1 MKQLI
6 NERVKRYMQDIKRQL
21 ANDQRLYSVFE
32 KTYLN
37 TLAEALVEDDQGKI
51 FVLTGDIPAMWQRDS
66 AAQLRPYLPLAKK
79 DPKVREA
86 IVKVVKRQFFNMNL
100 DPYANAFNEL
110 PNNHGHQSDKTKMG
124 PWIWERKFEIDSLC
138 YPVLLAYLL
147 YKNTGEKSQFDDLF
161 ISGIRKLLAVFKQEQ
176 HHESSSYSFEREC
189 NVPTDTLVKKG
200 KGAPV
205 AYTGMIWSGF
215 RPSDDACTYGYL
227 IPANMFAVTVLR
239 YIQELFSS
247 ILNNPEIVEEAA
259 RIEEEV
265 EAGIRK
271 YGLVEH
277 DGRQIYAY
285 EVDGLGNYLLMD
297 DSNSPS
303 LLSAPYFGYT
313 SLEDSLYQ
321 NTRHFILSPD
331 NPYYYIGEF
340 CSGQGSPHTPKG
352 YVWPLALAMRG
363 LTTGIRSEKLTLLYA
378 LATTTA
384 DTEMIH
390 ESFDPDDPS
399 KFTRPWFSWG
409 NMMYCELLLDY
420 LGQKVES

>member
-6 NERVKRYMQDIKRQL
+6 DEQVRRYMQGVKDQL
-21 ANDQRLYSVFE
+21 PDDQRLYRVFE

-37 TLAEALVEDDQGKI
+37 TLEDALVEDGQGNI

-66 AAQLRPYLPLAKK
+66 AAQLRPYLPLAKE
-79 DPKVREA
+79 DSRVRDA
-86 IVKVVKRQFFNMNL
+86 IVKVVKRQFFNMNI

-110 PNNHGHQSDKTKMG
+110 PNNHGHQTDKTEMG

-138 YPVLLAYLL
+138 YPVQLAYLL
-147 YKNTGEKSQFDDLF
+147 YKNTGEKRQFNDEF
-161 ISGIRKLLAVFKQEQ
+161 VSGIRKLLMVFKQEQ
-176 HHESSSYSFEREC
+176 HHDSSPYLFEREC
-189 NVPTDTLVKKG
+189 DVPTDTLTNGG
-200 KGAPV
+200 KGEPV

-239 YIQELFSS
+239 YIQDLFLS
-247 ILNNPEIVEEAA
+247 ILDYPEIVAEAA
-259 RIEEEV
+259 KIEKEV
-265 EAGIRK
+265 EAGIEK
-271 YGLVEH
+271 YGLVEYK
-277 DGRQIYAY
+277 GRQMYAY
-285 EVDGLGNYLLMD
+285 EVDGLGNVLLMD

-313 SLEDSLYQ
+313 TVEDPLCQ
-321 NTRHFILSPD
+321 NTRRFILSAD
-331 NPYYYIGEF
+331 NPYFYSGEF

-363 LTTGIRSEKLTLLYA
+363 LTSNSKAEKLTLLYS
-378 LATTTA
+378 LATSTA
-384 DTEMIH
+384 GTEMIH
-390 ESFDPDDPS
+390 ESFDPNDPGQ
-399 KFTRPWFSWG
+399 FTRPWFSWG

>member
-1 MKQLI
+1 MRQLI
-6 NERVKRYMQDIKRQL
+6 DERVKRYMQNIKREL
-21 ANDQRLYSVFE
+21 PEDQRLYRVFE

-37 TLAEALVEDDQGKI
+37 TLSEALVEDDQGRI

-79 DPKVREA
+79 DSEVKEA
-86 IVKVVKRQFFNMNL
+86 IVKVVQRQFFNMNL
-100 DPYANAFNEL
+100 DPYANAFNEF
-110 PNNHGHQSDKTKMG
+110 PNNHGHQNDKTEMG

-138 YPVLLAYLL
+138 YPVQLAYLL
-147 YKNTGEKSQFDDLF
+147 YKNTGETSQFDDEF
-161 ISGIRKLLAVFKQEQ
+161 VNGINKLLSVFKQEQ
-176 HHESSSYSFEREC
+176 HHESSSYTFEREC
-189 NVPTDTLVKKG
+189 DVPTDTLVNEG

-227 IPANMFAVTVLR
+227 IPANMFAVTTLR
-239 YIQELFSS
+239 CIQELFSS
-247 ILNNPEIVEEAA
+247 ILDSPEIVREAVK
-259 RIEEEV
+259 IKEEV

-313 SLEDSLYQ
+313 RLEDPFYQ
-321 NTRHFILSPD
+321 NTRRFILSGN
-331 NPYYYIGEF
+331 NPYYYCGEF
-340 CSGQGSPHTPKG
+340 CSGQGSPHTPNG

-363 LTTGIRSEKLTLLYA
+363 LTSSSKSEKLTLLYL

-390 ESFDPDDPS
+390 ESFDPDDPQ
-399 KFTRPWFSWG
+399 KFTRSWFSWG